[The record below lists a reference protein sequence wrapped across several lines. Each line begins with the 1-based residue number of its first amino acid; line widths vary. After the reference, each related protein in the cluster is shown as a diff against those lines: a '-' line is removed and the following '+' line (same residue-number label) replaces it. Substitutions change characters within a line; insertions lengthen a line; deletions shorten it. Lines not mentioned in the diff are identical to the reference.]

1 MDYGCIYNGYCSDMT
16 RTVALGEID
25 DFSYNV
31 YQNVLKVQKECL
43 KMVKPGAVCRD
54 IHTYSYKSL
63 NNLYKD
69 CYGHGLGHGVGLE
82 IHEHPTLGKTS
93 QKILTAGNI
102 ITVEPGVYIEDKCGV
117 RIEDLVVVTEEGYR
131 ILSNSTKELV
141 KI

>member
-1 MDYGCIYNGYCSDMT
+1 M
-16 RTVALGEID
+16 
-25 DFSYNV
+25 
-31 YQNVLKVQKECL
+31 
-43 KMVKPGAVCRD
+43 
-54 IHTYSYKSL
+54 
-63 NNLYKD
+63 
-69 CYGHGLGHGVGLE
+69 
-82 IHEHPTLGKTS
+82 GKTS